1 MFYNANLK
9 KTKQGISFDGSIR
22 NAHICNGVMG
32 QVYSATPRFS
42 DGDVINTSEVVE
54 VGFIPAIGWF
64 VETVNGSRYHIAST
78 EYSACQKGI
87 VAEDMKQKQFHI
99 ESNPDYFKPL
109 QWSHQDYQ

>member
-1 MFYNANLK
+1 MLYNANLT

-32 QVYSATPRFS
+32 QIYNATPRFN
-42 DGDVINTSEVVE
+42 DGDFINTSEVVQ

-87 VAEDMKQKQFHI
+87 VKDDMEHKQFYI
-99 ESNPDYFKPL
+99 ESNLSYFKQL
-109 QWSHQDYQ
+109 QWS